1 MKNSL
6 VKYIVDFSQNML
18 GLIMCVLYAL
28 AYLFVKILPI
38 AVLTFWISV
47 GIVALNGESEFMNMP
62 IGRISLIGLATT
74 IVAIIL
80 GVAATTL
87 LENITTEDDADT
99 E

>member
-47 GIVALNGESEFMNMP
+47 GIVALNGENEFMNMP
-62 IGRISLIGLATT
+62 IGRISLIGLAATV
-74 IVAIIL
+74 VAIII
-80 GVAATTL
+80 GVAAMTL
-87 LENITTEDDADT
+87 LENVTAEDNADT